1 MLECFIKNTF
11 NIVGLDFVDDDKENH
26 DFLNIYL
33 VQENKI

>member
-33 VQENKI
+33 VLENKI